1 MQKNHEAY
9 YQPYVSDS
17 DDASSMTSSDTNDT
31 EESMYE
37 DPITSKKFQTELGA
51 INLDAPQKQLTLR
64 SQPKTGRGVEYSA
77 FDLSGVTADLQGT
90 GTAFNMVD
98 GTYTSILM
106 INSRDRDLQVYPQP
120 TYLTLRLPR
129 TYRNV
134 VSFQITQM
142 KLLSSFFYFRPDKQN
157 VTLEILEQGRTLTEN
172 GQTVDNVVKVTIR
185 TGTYDI
191 NSLLSELQTQLNRTP
206 IFFYFPNGFSDFI
219 TLFTSTGDLSVNFNQ
234 PGDTFFNTLTDQ
246 YIANPTMTTITT
258 TFFAS
263 RYAGLST
270 YTLSQVKIA
279 YYYPVLYEMLLD
291 PAYEATVDLTL
302 TTAGPSLLPGETVRS
317 RILYTFQGLND
328 PVVLEVINNNLNILF
343 SPGVSILDNYRTLN
357 TFKYS
362 LVNEYKCSVESNNNR
377 IVLNTSQLNTSL
389 TTLLN
394 QQTTAALIS
403 VLNSLNLTIQQY
415 SNLVLSNSLFT
426 AVFGNM
432 YNFVQ
437 SNFANYFAVNFGTY
451 APVFFTNVS
460 NAPFVQ
466 NGINATGVAK
476 GYSLQLLQSAQEP
489 ISSSA
494 QSLKSSPGYWPQIKT
509 SPVDSSNNVLFI
521 GAGLGTRQQD
531 VSASFMNLPY
541 NTYSGNFVAS
551 QQFIDNSGSVFISPT
566 FGAGDCVTP
575 IYNSKYTVF
584 RFRSFVRQTLQVET
598 LPLPYNYRYPPVT
611 ALNYSNPIPQHFDL
625 SYSYVN
631 SSYLVRTDISN
642 ISITFGQTNAVA
654 KAAALNVEFTV
665 RDPVKYYSFIAPRP
679 VVLDAS
685 GSKYPVSLSFESV
698 DVINISNKFQSPMN
712 FFLYHDQGAFF
723 ADVSGYRNESPYNY
737 KYTVESAIDLS
748 QVQINFNVVGGNTY
762 YIIARSRDL
771 SFQNTRVKTFV
782 YFPQGAITPIA
793 KYIYDPFISPEDT
806 PTVSFPVVDG
816 ASYNILYAGY
826 YDPDFVRLPT
836 GSNIQG
842 ADPSSQEYNKYLPI
856 SQSAQT
862 PIGYDVS
869 GISNDLTDY
878 RGFSNGIIGNNP
890 NTIFSV
896 DPINLHTF
904 QFLSP
909 YSAGTSNYFYTG
921 SLNSILQPI
930 TNTPYIPKTV
940 IDRQFKIVQWYDTNY
955 LPPQRGQQTLPSYAT
970 TQLANSRVF
979 DASYGALSVNIGLGN
994 VGATNLITY
1003 DASGNQGQASGGL
1016 NMGYGVPGFGF
1027 LPSEGTWNVQSFVF
1041 KAAFMELDPGTSNYV
1056 PDPNRQIKKIGIFP
1070 TNFITGNTTQE
1081 LSLSTALAVLTY
1093 TRNIKYTPSFQTL
1106 NTGFDTVGGTY
1117 WEYITD
1123 SNFTKTSRLTINGYT
1138 PSVTYNFASND
1149 YYSLIGFDT
1158 SGNVVPFYTPMGSYV
1173 PYPKVTQ
1180 PTVQTSFSDS
1190 RGTYSAFVGQ
1200 SNNLDLY
1207 QSYYVPSCNAGF
1219 NSNNATTSNFYPQD
1233 GNIYQSRYQQSIPI
1247 KSSLLHTL
1255 VNADFWASSNVL
1267 YPYPTDPTITSL
1279 VPDAYSFL
1287 TQDPILVFTKGP
1299 YFFWYTSEDLLQ
1311 ASLIITSNQ
1320 NMSNTVSNVSIRT
1333 TSLFAGPVALQS
1345 IQTTGNYDP
1354 NQLIPGPPRNS
1365 NIFLGLTTNSS
1376 GATDD
1381 EGVYALYGSRFPTQQ
1396 NLSTATQSYGYDF
1409 FVSKFFIKQTTCERV
1424 AVDPFMPP
1432 GPDFTTGLEYELE
1445 EEDLNSNYF
1454 PLYTDNYTFT
1464 KFFYREN
1471 IPTCIYTSNC
1481 GPDLPPVDL
1490 YCLPDL
1496 NTNVQFQTTVQ
1507 SAIDAGGYAQY
1518 NNPFGAYAGYV
1529 QYPDFYPTFLG
1540 YPIWTA
1546 TSGTSGDYIN
1556 GYSFIADP
1564 NNNCGGG
1571 SNSGSNYY
1579 GSTTTTLNP
1588 YCMLSYTVPQVSTLS
1603 TNKSFWALAEYDLVQ
1618 TYPLQYLPNLI
1629 FDACLGTQY
1638 NYGVKQNIIRCFN
1651 PNGYQTNDVNIFE
1664 TPNQRTNYFWS
1675 DPIRNGNNSTIVT
1688 SEFYYVFDWSFGE
1701 DGYFNTLV
1709 NTVVGAGISNDART
1723 TTTPVSFQFFRTNI
1737 QCNAATFSTVMTF
1750 YSEQFAND
1758 SAGNAF
1764 SGGLYNQLYIDISNN
1779 FYIQTGVPPNFTNKM
1794 YPDFLVNYSKVGPTN
1809 STLQVATTLTPWL
1822 NFAGNA
1828 TSQPSF
1834 VKIPSPAVSR
1844 VTTLFLDS
1852 AYTPQNY
1859 TFTESGSRPQD
1870 AINVGV
1876 SPLEPSELDTQFPYF
1891 VNRANNVQNPAIDW
1905 FPFVA
1910 QSFSVPY
1917 YKTQIPAEGIF
1928 IQAANRQFFWTNSAK
1943 LNITDLSGVLTL
1955 QSDISGNYDIEVARV
1970 STLGTGGY
1978 SSTLTA
1984 YIADIPAGATTTQL
1998 NNYWSKYATNP
2009 VASEFYFNFC
2019 DIKFNS
2025 TTSMYTYSLL
2035 PQYGNN
2041 RDLPNQTIT
2050 VKNVNVVNKMNNQAL
2065 SVTISNVAV
2074 NQNEVSLPYPSVYGN
2089 NGLTSDTLAPVMNN
2103 VWNAFYPTIKIVL
2116 TKASANASTPITNT
2130 YDLIGT
2136 PPPPYDT
2143 PEHTSMFF
2151 YDNYTDMSTDL
2162 FGKFARESAT
2172 RFKAYDVSSGYGFK
2186 SYIFNIPLSAYEG
2199 STRDI
2204 SANIGYNYLAV
2215 RGYSPTEKFNCL
2227 TRFYLPGRY
2236 DFGFISLQDLSNE
2249 CQTVLVDLSGS
2260 PLVNPTYQTVLNAFN
2275 NVHKGTFNF
2284 GSNAIAGFG
2293 GSNYIL
2299 TGWPSFLR
2307 TYITTYNTGTSNANL
2322 LSQINSNVQSIVA
2335 NYITTYLS
2343 DILPSY
2349 VLTRERF
2356 TDPLLFSILFKSAL
2370 SDEYKSLEYEW
2381 GLGWNLGFPKI
2392 DTPYDTIQRATSF
2405 YKILDDY
2412 IYLKMNNEFMMN
2424 RLDTSG
2430 PEKYSITHDP
2440 TGQTNQ
2446 FTAKLLLAPF
2456 GSYAQTMIQNPIL
2469 FNPVLTSIDKLTFN
2483 WVDLTGGVID
2493 NFDCDWNAAVQIVE
2507 QVMTAPATSTIP
2519 KAQVKK

>member
-17 DDASSMTSSDTNDT
+17 DDSSSMTSSDTEDT

-37 DPITSKKFQTELGA
+37 DPITSKKFQTQLGA

-77 FDLSGVTADLQGT
+77 FDLSGVNADLQGT

-120 TYLTLRLPR
+120 TFLTLRLPR

-157 VTLEILEQGRTLTEN
+157 VSLEILEQGRTLTEN

-206 IFFYFPNGFSDFI
+206 LFFYFPNGFSDFI

-246 YIANPTMTTITT
+246 YIPNPTMTTITT

-270 YTLSQVKIA
+270 YTLSQVKVA

-291 PAYEATVDLTL
+291 PAYENTVNLTL
-302 TTAGPSLLPGETVRS
+302 ATAGPSLLPGETVRS

-362 LVNEYKCSVESNNNR
+362 LVNEYKCTVEANNNR

-451 APVFFTNVS
+451 APVFYTNVS
-460 NAPFVQ
+460 NAPFLQ

-476 GYSLQLLQSAQEP
+476 GYSLELLQSAQEP

-509 SPVDSSNNVLFI
+509 SPVDSSNNVMFI

-531 VSASFMNLPY
+531 ISATFLNLPY
-541 NTYSGNFVAS
+541 NTYSGNFVTS

-575 IYNSKYTVF
+575 VYNSKYTVF

-611 ALNYSNPIPQHFDL
+611 ALNYSNPIPLHFDL

-631 SSYLVRTDISN
+631 SPYLVRTDISN
-642 ISITFGQTNAVA
+642 IPLTFGQTYPVA
-654 KAAALNVEFTV
+654 QASGVNVPFTV
-665 RDPVKYYSFIAPRP
+665 RGAVKYYSFVAPRP

-685 GSKYPVSLSFESV
+685 GSKYPVSVSFESI
-698 DVINISNKFQSPMN
+698 DIFNISNKFQASMD

-723 ADVSGYRNESPYNY
+723 ADISGYRNESPYNY
-737 KYTVESAIDLS
+737 KYFIESSTDIS
-748 QVQINFNVVGGNTY
+748 QVQINFNVVGGNRY

-771 SFQNTRVKTFV
+771 SFPNTRVKTFV
-782 YFPQGAITPIA
+782 YFPQGLLTPIA
-793 KYIYDPFISPEDT
+793 KYIYDPFISPTDT
-806 PTVSFPVVDG
+806 PTVNFPVIDG
-816 ASYNILYAGY
+816 ARYNLLYAGY

-836 GSNIQG
+836 GLNIQG
-842 ADPSSQEYNKYLPI
+842 PDPSSQVYNKYLPI

-878 RGFSNGIIGNNP
+878 RGFSNTIIGNNP
-890 NTIFSV
+890 NKTFSV
-896 DPINLHTF
+896 DPMNQFTF

-909 YSAGTSNYFYTG
+909 YSSGTSNYFYTG

-930 TNTPYIPKTV
+930 TNTPYIPKT
-940 IDRQFKIVQWYDTNY
+940 INERQFKIVQWYDTNY
-955 LPPQRGQQTLPSYAT
+955 LPPQRGQRPLAT
-970 TQLANSRVF
+970 YSNTQLANSRVF
-979 DASYGALSVNIGLGN
+979 DASYGALTVNIGLD
-994 VGATNLITY
+994 GAGTTNLITY
-1003 DASGNQGQASGGL
+1003 DASGNQGQPTGGL

-1041 KAAFMELDPGTSNYV
+1041 KAAFMELDPLNPNYV

-1070 TNFITGNTTQE
+1070 TNFITGNSTEQ

-1093 TRNIKYTPSFQTL
+1093 TRNIKYTPTFQTL
-1106 NTGFDTVGGTY
+1106 NAGFDTVGGTY
-1117 WEYITD
+1117 WEYIPD
-1123 SNFTKTSRLTINGYT
+1123 SDFTKTSRLTINGYT

-1158 SGNVVPFYTPMGSYV
+1158 SGNVIPFYTPMGSYV
-1173 PYPKVTQ
+1173 PYPKVSQ
-1180 PTVQTSFSDS
+1180 PTVQSTFKDS
-1190 RGTYSAFVGQ
+1190 NGTYTAYVGQ
-1200 SNNLDLY
+1200 SNNLELY

-1255 VNADFWASSNVL
+1255 INADFWASSNVF
-1267 YPYPTDPTITSL
+1267 YPYPTDPTITST
-1279 VPDAYSFL
+1279 VADAYSFL
-1287 TQDPILVFTKGP
+1287 TSDPILVFTKGP

-1311 ASLIITSNQ
+1311 GSLVITSNQ
-1320 NMSNTVSNVSIRT
+1320 NTSNTVSNVSIRT
-1333 TSLFAGPVALQS
+1333 TSLVVGPVELQS
-1345 IQTTGNYDP
+1345 MQTTNNYTP
-1354 NQLIPGPPRNS
+1354 TQLSTIRNS
-1365 NIFLGLTTNSS
+1365 NIFLGFTTNSA
-1376 GATDD
+1376 GTRD
-1381 EGVYALYGSRFPTQQ
+1381 EDGIYGLFGSHYPTQS
-1396 NLSTATQSYGYDF
+1396 NLSTPRGEPVSYGYDF
-1409 FVSKFFIKQTTCERV
+1409 FISRFSFDGLGVKFERV
-1424 AVDPFMPP
+1424 NSNFDQFSPP
-1432 GPDFTTGLEYELE
+1432 GPDFTTGLEYEMQPA
-1445 EEDLNSNYF
+1445 DRNSIYE
-1454 PLYTDNYTFT
+1454 PLYTQNYTFT

-1471 IPTCIYTSNC
+1471 IPTCEYSSNC
-1481 GPDLPPVDL
+1481 TPALPPVDQ

-1496 NTNVQFQTTVQ
+1496 NTDAQFQTAVQ
-1507 SAIDAGGYAQY
+1507 LAIDNCNFALYS
-1518 NNPFGAYAGYV
+1518 NPFGNYAGYIS
-1529 QYPDFYPTFLG
+1529 YPDFYPTFLP
-1540 YPIWTA
+1540 YSIWQA
-1546 TSGTSGDYIN
+1546 TSGTSGGYIN
-1556 GYSFIADP
+1556 GYFFNPDP
-1564 NNNCGGG
+1564 NNSCAG
-1571 SNSGSNYY
+1571 SNSNSY

-1588 YCMLSYTVPQVSTLS
+1588 YCMLSYTVPGEPSSS
-1603 TNKSFWALAEYDLVQ
+1603 TNKSYWALSEYNIIQ
-1618 TYPLQYLPNLI
+1618 TSPRQYSPNLI
-1629 FDACLGTQY
+1629 FDAYLGTEY

-1651 PNGYQTNDVNIFE
+1651 PNGYQTTNVDVFS
-1664 TPNQRTNYFWS
+1664 TPTQRTNYYWN
-1675 DPIRNGNNSTIVT
+1675 DPILNSLNSTIVT
-1688 SEFYYVFDWSFGE
+1688 PEFYYVFDWSFGE

-1709 NTVVGAGISNDART
+1709 NTVVGAGISNDPRT
-1723 TTTPVSFQFFRTNI
+1723 TSNPVSFQFFRTNI
-1737 QCNAATFSTVMTF
+1737 QCNTATFSTVMTF

-1758 SAGNAF
+1758 SAGSVF
-1764 SGGLYNQLYIDISNN
+1764 SGGLYNQLYVDISNN
-1779 FYIQTGVPPNFTNKM
+1779 FYIQTGVPPNFTNQM
-1794 YPDFLVNYSKVGPTN
+1794 YPDFLVNYSGVG
-1809 STLQVATTLTPWL
+1809 STMQQTTTLTPWL

-1828 TSQPSF
+1828 TSQVSF

-1844 VTTLFLDS
+1844 VTSLFNQF
-1852 AYTPQNY
+1852 AYVPQNY

-1870 AINVGV
+1870 AINVCV
-1876 SPLEPSELDTQFPYF
+1876 TPLEPSELDTQFPFYT
-1891 VNRANNVQNPAIDW
+1891 NRANNVQNPAIDW

-1917 YKTQIPAEGIF
+1917 YKTQTPAQGMF

-1943 LNITDLSGVLTL
+1943 LNITDLNGLL
-1955 QSDISGNYDIEVARV
+1955 AYQSDISGRYDIEVTRV

-1984 YIADIPAGATTTQL
+1984 YIADIPAGATTTEL
-1998 NNYWSKYATNP
+1998 NDYWSRYAVNP
-2009 VASEFYFNFC
+2009 RAKEFYFNFC

-2025 TTSMYTYSLL
+2025 TTSVYNYSLL
-2035 PQYGNN
+2035 PLYINN
-2041 RDLPNQTIT
+2041 RSLSNQTLR
-2050 VKNVNVVNKMNNQAL
+2050 VKNANVVNKINNL
-2065 SVTISNVAV
+2065 PLTLTINNCNV
-2074 NQNEVSLPYPSVYGN
+2074 NQNEVRLPYPSVYGN

-2103 VWNAFYPTIKIVL
+2103 VWNAFYPTMKLVL

-2143 PEHTSMFF
+2143 PEHTSMFY
-2151 YDNYTDMSTDL
+2151 YDNYTDMSRDL
-2162 FGKFARESAT
+2162 FGKFAQESAT

-2186 SYIFNIPLSAYEG
+2186 SYIFNIPLSAYKG
-2199 STRDI
+2199 PTRDI

-2215 RGYSPTEKFNCL
+2215 RGYSPTEKFDCL

-2249 CQTVLVDLSGS
+2249 IQTVLVDLSGS
-2260 PLVNPTYQTVLNAFN
+2260 PLVNPSYQTVLNAFN
-2275 NVHKGTFNF
+2275 NVYKGTFNF

-2293 GSNYIL
+2293 GSNYTL

-2307 TYITTYNTGTSNANL
+2307 TYINTYNTGTSNANL
-2322 LSQINSNVQSIVA
+2322 LGTINSNVQSIVA
-2335 NYITTYLS
+2335 NYISTYLS

-2370 SDEYKSLEYEW
+2370 SDEFKNLEYEW

-2392 DTPYDTIQRATSF
+2392 DTPYDTIHRATSF

-2456 GSYAQTMIQNPIL
+2456 GGYAQTMIQNPIL
-2469 FNPVLTSIDKLTFN
+2469 FNPVLTSIDRLTFN
-2483 WVDLTGGVID
+2483 WVDLTGTQIN

-2507 QVMTAPATSTIP
+2507 QVMTAPANSTIP